1 MNDIINLQNEY
12 MKNKRCIILTVIPKT
27 SEISNCKTL
36 TNAKEHDPKT
46 ERIIPVVTKCDID
59 MND

>member
-1 MNDIINLQNEY
+1 